1 MAANDYSFLNNRK
14 AVENQDMPAYEKPV
28 WPGKDDPV
36 PDNWFDAGL
45 RRRINQFRRELP
57 A

>member
-14 AVENQDMPAYEKPV
+14 AVENQDMPVYEKPV